1 MEFSTYVIWDVILNA
16 IGYLAAGALSAVLYH
31 MIRSRRRGERALEAF
46 EEGEAAGSV
55 CEKDV
60 VDDMPFVSL
69 EREPGVPKKSVTYRK
84 RDRGEVLLEARN
96 LLRLGESNESI
107 RRSLPVSE
115 AELALLRYEM
125 K

>member
-1 MEFSTYVIWDVILNA
+1 MRAYNRVWR
-16 IGYLAAGALSAVLYH
+16 G
-31 MIRSRRRGERALEAF
+31 SRRQGERALKAV
-46 EEGEAAGSV
+46 EGGEDTDGV

-69 EREPGVPKKSVTYRK
+69 KREPDETKKSVTYRK
-84 RDRGEVLLEARN
+84 RDRGEVLREARN

-107 RRSLPVSE
+107 RRALPVSE